1 MTEADAI
8 QRNICP
14 SPFADCLAHQFA
26 HGSTLLQLST
36 RYKINLID
44 AAVLIRWALTT
55 KLGK

>member
-8 QRNICP
+8 ERNVCP

-26 HGSTLLQLST
+26 HGASLLQLST
-36 RYKINLID
+36 RYKINITD

-55 KLGK
+55 KLRK